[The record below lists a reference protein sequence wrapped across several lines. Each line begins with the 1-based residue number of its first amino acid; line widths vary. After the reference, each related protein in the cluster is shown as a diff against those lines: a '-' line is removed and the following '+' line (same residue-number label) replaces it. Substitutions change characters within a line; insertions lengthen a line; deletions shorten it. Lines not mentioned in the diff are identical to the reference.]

1 MNLIKEYAPFLAL
14 LILISA
20 LYAINGVKPNV
31 GHNNMKSMEDR
42 IIELKKRL
50 DESKIVYEEIVPENP
65 EFPNRIIFD
74 IPAGREKNDCFLVFR
89 EEPLEQALGC
99 EFEKF
104 RFIQGYEGIWSKEK
118 GIIEAEI
125 SSVESPSRFFFNRLN
140 ELINKP
146 EKEDDDE
153 ENEEITSITL
163 PTFDNFVISM
173 GYCSHEFAF
182 LSSCRERGP
191 RGRSLRRITLKI
203 ENSKAATHD
212 AAREILDKIANSIF
226 FQIDLSYEIPIS
238 LQSQR
243 ESWIERH
250 NRRRRKQL
258 FVDETAKI
266 SEPKYEYDSEP
277 ISLYWYAKESGQMP
291 IFQYLAFY
299 QTVEFYFPIYSSF
312 EAKQKIQGIIKDP
325 RFNPNRDTD
334 ITKII
339 STIQSNVGGKSF
351 GNEREQLKAT
361 INSCTNNIELKEF
374 FTTDQKRFDFY
385 AENKGKNLA
394 KQKISVKNETA
405 DLIAEVSERIYEI
418 RCRIVHSKASE
429 GDFEVLLPYSNE
441 VKKMDYDI
449 ELIEF
454 IARKVLITSS
464 RPIKI

>member
-1 MNLIKEYAPFLAL
+1 
-14 LILISA
+14 
-20 LYAINGVKPNV
+20 
-31 GHNNMKSMEDR
+31 MEEK
-42 IIELKKRL
+42 IIALKKKL
-50 DESKIVYEEIVPENP
+50 DEAKVVYEEIVPVDP
-65 EFPNRIIFD
+65 EFPKRIIFD
-74 IPAGREKNDCFLVFR
+74 IPAGREKNECFFAFR
-89 EEPLEQALGC
+89 EEPLELALNC

-104 RFIQGYEGIWSKEK
+104 RFLQGYEGIWSKEK
-118 GIIEAEI
+118 GVIEAEI
-125 SSVESPSRFFFNRLN
+125 TSVENPSRFFFNRLN

-146 EKEDDDE
+146 EKEDEDE
-153 ENEEITSITL
+153 ETEEITIIPL
-163 PTFDNFVISM
+163 PSFEDYIISM
-173 GYCSHEFAF
+173 GYCSQEFAF
-182 LSSCRERGP
+182 LSSSRERGP
-191 RGRSLRRITLKI
+191 RGRNMRRITVKI
-203 ENSKAATHD
+203 ENSRVTTHD
-212 AAREILDKIANSIF
+212 TARDILEKIANSIF
-226 FQIDLSYEIPIS
+226 FQIDLAYEIPIS

-250 NRRRRKQL
+250 NKRRRKQL
-258 FVDETAKI
+258 FVDKTATI

-339 STIQSNVGGKSF
+339 STIQSNSGGKSF

-361 INSCTNNIELKEF
+361 INACTNNIELKEF
-374 FTTDQKRFDFY
+374 FSADQNRFDFY
-385 AENKGKNLA
+385 SENKGKNLA

-405 DLIAEVSERIYEI
+405 DFVAEVSERIYEI

-441 VKKMDYDI
+441 VKKMDFDI
-449 ELIEF
+449 ELMEF

>member
-1 MNLIKEYAPFLAL
+1 
-14 LILISA
+14 
-20 LYAINGVKPNV
+20 
-31 GHNNMKSMEDR
+31 MKNPMEEK
-42 IIELKKRL
+42 IIEIKNRL
-50 DESKIVYEEIVPENP
+50 DGAKITYEEFKPENP
-65 EFPNRIIFD
+65 EIPNRILFD
-74 IPAGREKNDCFLVFR
+74 IPAGREKHDCFLVFR
-89 EEPLEQALGC
+89 EESIDQALNC
-99 EFEKF
+99 KFEKF
-104 RFIQGYEGIWSKEK
+104 RFLQGYEGIWSKEQ

-125 SSVESPSRFFFNRLN
+125 SSVENPSRFFFNRLN

-146 EKEDDDE
+146 EKEDEDE
-153 ENEEITSITL
+153 ETEEVTSISL
-163 PTFDNFVISM
+163 PSFDDYIISM
-173 GYCSHEFAF
+173 GYCTQEFAF
-182 LSSCRERGP
+182 LSGSRERGP
-191 RGRSLRRITLKI
+191 RGRNMRRITLKI
-203 ENSKAATHD
+203 ENSKAGTHD
-212 AAREILDKIANSIF
+212 TAREILEKIANSIF
-226 FQIDLSYEIPIS
+226 FQIDLSFEMPIS

-250 NRRRRKQL
+250 NKRRRKQL
-258 FVDETAKI
+258 FVDESATI

-299 QTVEFYFPIYSSF
+299 QTTEFYFPIYSSF

-339 STIQSNVGGKSF
+339 STIQSNSGGKSF

-361 INSCTNNIELKEF
+361 INSCTNNVELKEF
-374 FTTDQKRFDFY
+374 FSADQNRFDFF
-385 AENKGKNLA
+385 ADNKGKNLA
-394 KQKISVKNETA
+394 KQKISVKNDTA
-405 DLIAEVSERIYEI
+405 DLVAEVSERIYEI

-429 GDFEVLLPYSNE
+429 GDFDVLLPYSNE
-441 VKKMDYDI
+441 VKKMNYDI

>member
-1 MNLIKEYAPFLAL
+1 
-14 LILISA
+14 
-20 LYAINGVKPNV
+20 
-31 GHNNMKSMEDR
+31 MEEK
-42 IIELKKRL
+42 IVELKNRL
-50 DESKIVYEEIVPENP
+50 DGAKIAYEEFEPENP
-65 EFPNRIIFD
+65 EIPKRLLFD
-74 IPAGREKNDCFLVFR
+74 IPAGREKHDCFLVFR
-89 EEPLEQALGC
+89 EEPIDQALSC

-104 RFIQGYEGIWSKEK
+104 RFIQGYEGIWSKDK

-125 SSVESPSRFFFNRLN
+125 SSVENPSRFFFNRLN

-146 EKEDDDE
+146 EKEDEDE
-153 ENEEITSITL
+153 ETEEVTTISL
-163 PTFDNFVISM
+163 PSFDDFIISM
-173 GYCSHEFAF
+173 GYCSLEFAF
-182 LSSCRERGP
+182 LSGSRERGP
-191 RGRSLRRITLKI
+191 RGRIMRRITLKI
-203 ENSKAATHD
+203 ENSKAGTHD
-212 AAREILDKIANSIF
+212 TAREILEKIANSIF
-226 FQIDLSYEIPIS
+226 FQIDLSFEMPIS

-250 NRRRRKQL
+250 NKLRRKQL
-258 FVDETAKI
+258 FVDESATI

-299 QTVEFYFPIYSSF
+299 QTTEFYFPIYSSF

-339 STIQSNVGGKSF
+339 STIQSNSGGKSF

-361 INSCTNNIELKEF
+361 INSCTNNVELKEF
-374 FTTDQKRFDFY
+374 FSADQNRFDFF

-394 KQKISVKNETA
+394 KQKISVKNDTA
-405 DLIAEVSERIYEI
+405 DLVAEVSERIYEI

-429 GDFEVLLPYSNE
+429 GDFDVLLPYSNE
-441 VKKMDYDI
+441 VKKMNYDI

-454 IARKVLITSS
+454 IARKVLISSS

>member
-1 MNLIKEYAPFLAL
+1 
-14 LILISA
+14 
-20 LYAINGVKPNV
+20 
-31 GHNNMKSMEDR
+31 MEEK
-42 IIELKKRL
+42 IIALKKKL
-50 DESKIVYEEIVPENP
+50 DEAKVVYEEIVPVDP
-65 EFPNRIIFD
+65 EFPKRIIFD
-74 IPAGREKNDCFLVFR
+74 IPAGREKNECFFAFR
-89 EEPLEQALGC
+89 EEPLELALNC

-104 RFIQGYEGIWSKEK
+104 RFLQGYEGIWSKEK
-118 GIIEAEI
+118 EVIEAEI
-125 SSVESPSRFFFNRLN
+125 TSVENPSRFFLNRLN

-146 EKEDDDE
+146 EKEDEDE
-153 ENEEITSITL
+153 DTEEITIIPL
-163 PTFDNFVISM
+163 PSFEDYTISM
-173 GYCSHEFAF
+173 GYCSQEFAF
-182 LSSCRERGP
+182 LSSSRERGP
-191 RGRSLRRITLKI
+191 RGRNMRRITIKI
-203 ENSKAATHD
+203 ENSRVTTHD
-212 AAREILDKIANSIF
+212 TARDILEKIANSIF
-226 FQIDLSYEIPIS
+226 FQIDLAYEIPIS

-250 NRRRRKQL
+250 NKRRRKQL
-258 FVDETAKI
+258 FVDKTATI

-339 STIQSNVGGKSF
+339 STIQSNSGGKSF

-361 INSCTNNIELKEF
+361 INACTNNIELKEF
-374 FTTDQKRFDFY
+374 FSADQNRFDFY
-385 AENKGKNLA
+385 SENKGKNLA

-405 DLIAEVSERIYEI
+405 DFVAEVSERIYEI

-441 VKKMDYDI
+441 VKKMDFDI